1 MLKALLILVGA
12 YILYELVEHLVLPL
26 YWVIAKKQKR
36 SPTGE
41 SGMVGL
47 IAEVKEWEGKK
58 GRVFVHGELWKA
70 KSDDIF
76 KPGDE
81 VRVLSVKRLV
91 LTVGAQDRE
100 NYSGWN
106 RD

>member
-1 MLKALLILVGA
+1 MLKILLILVAA
-12 YILYELVEHLVLPL
+12 YILFEIVEHVVLPL

-47 IAEVKEWEGKK
+47 IAEVKEWEGTK

-70 KSDDIF
+70 ESDVSF
-76 KPGDE
+76 SPGDE
-81 VRVLSVKRLV
+81 AVVQSVKRLV
-91 LTVGAQDRE
+91 LRVKRPE
-100 NYSGWN
+100 
-106 RD
+106 R

>member
-1 MLKALLILVGA
+1 MLKVLLILVAA
-12 YILYELVEHLVLPL
+12 YILFEIVEHIIIPL

-47 IAEVKEWEGKK
+47 IAEVKEWVGTK

-70 KSDDIF
+70 ESDTSF
-76 KPGDE
+76 EPGDE
-81 VRVLSVKRLV
+81 VVVTSVKRLI
-91 LTVGAQDRE
+91 LTVKRQE
-100 NYSGWN
+100 K
-106 RD
+106 

>member
-1 MLKALLILVGA
+1 MLKVLLILVAA
-12 YILYELVEHLVLPL
+12 YILFELVEHVVLPL

-47 IAEVKEWEGKK
+47 IAEVKEWESTKGK
-58 GRVFVHGELWKA
+58 VFVHGELWKA
-70 KSDDIF
+70 ESDVSF

-81 VRVLSVKRLV
+81 AVIQSVKRLV
-91 LTVGAQDRE
+91 LRVKRPE
-100 NYSGWN
+100 K
-106 RD
+106 